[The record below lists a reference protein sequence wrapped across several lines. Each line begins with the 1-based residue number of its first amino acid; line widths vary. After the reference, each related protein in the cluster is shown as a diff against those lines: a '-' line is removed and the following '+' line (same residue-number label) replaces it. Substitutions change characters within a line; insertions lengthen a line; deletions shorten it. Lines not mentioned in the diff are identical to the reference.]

1 MPQWFFIQ
9 PVEITTLAG
18 SEICLFV
25 SNEAPFDKL
34 NPPHEEHYNI
44 AFNEAQVSNRDSTV
58 IKSN

>member
-9 PVEITTLAG
+9 PVEITALAR

-25 SNEAPFDKL
+25 SNEARFDKL
-34 NPPHEEHYNI
+34 NPPHEVHYNI

-58 IKSN
+58 IKRN